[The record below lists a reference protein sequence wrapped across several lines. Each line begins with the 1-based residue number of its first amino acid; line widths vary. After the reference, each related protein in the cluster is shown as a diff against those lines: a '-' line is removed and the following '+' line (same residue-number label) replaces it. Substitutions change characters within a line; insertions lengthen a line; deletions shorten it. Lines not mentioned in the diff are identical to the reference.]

1 MLLSKNLFKKMKKAR
16 MNQKKNNK
24 NRTKIVFQNQLTK
37 KNQNSLIF
45 LKIRIKSIRRT
56 RLKFL
61 F

>member
-1 MLLSKNLFKKMKKAR
+1 MKKAR